1 MEYTFSAVISTLLPL
16 STIYIV
22 WGWGSFN
29 TSRGGHK
36 RGGTPWEPP
45 RIRSLYPYSRVTD
58 PGRFGCVDFFLSGS
72 FEDRAIFQV
81 IQLSFDGGGFLC
93 PLQIAR
99 YVNMLKYIRKCQN
112 RFHWPLTNLQVY
124 LFFYILYRVCNW
136 WIWPFSLVALYLR
149 SLKSQE
155 ADSANLYESPVPTH
169 WMLSPLELCPLLWI
183 L

>member
-45 RIRSLYPYSRVTD
+45 RIRSLYPYSRVAD

-72 FEDRAIFQV
+72 FEDRAIFHV
-81 IQLSFDGGGFLC
+81 SQLSDDGGGGGGPF
-93 PLQIAR
+93 
-99 YVNMLKYIRKCQN
+99 V
-112 RFHWPLTNLQVY
+112 PLTD
-124 LFFYILYRVCNW
+124 R
-136 WIWPFSLVALYLR
+136 
-149 SLKSQE
+149 
-155 ADSANLYESPVPTH
+155 
-169 WMLSPLELCPLLWI
+169 
-183 L
+183 